1 MKRAMG
7 LAAGMLFLLSG
18 MNFSGWTFQ
27 GTRPCDVVPANL
39 NFGQVQIGFSRESTF
54 TAINNGPNPFTV
66 EAINSN
72 NPAFTVVGTDQP
84 LPATLMVG
92 ETLLVTV
99 QFECV
104 QAGMTSGQLT
114 LDTDPDGVCG
124 TVRVSGTCT
133 TEPPPNCGVSR
144 TNLPFGEVEIGEIVT
159 QPLTITN
166 NGPDPFTIFFISS
179 DNFNFNVFMTDPPLP
194 ATLNVGESLT
204 ATVELFC
211 FDLGGQAG
219 MLTFDTDPP
228 EIVCGPVFVSG
239 ACGPGD
245 QPPGD
250 GGGPVP
256 RNQTTKITDKE
267 GSGAGVTFPQFSLME
282 DNTFV
287 AIERLNELPKAPFPE
302 ATGFRRVT
310 EVIRYIASSRDRAF
324 GPGMILQ
331 LPFLPEFQDAFPVG
345 RKLRLFELG
354 QIGETRA
361 FLDTGIIAE
370 VGSAGRQRFVF
381 APHVEVFRIYAAFE
395 EIETPAGAERH
406 ARSPSQSSCTG
417 GWPLFFPLVEQIP
430 GTCFTRL
437 SVINASE
444 QPASI
449 TFTAY
454 NRASQSVAARNNSL
468 VLGALQQRT
477 VTVAELFDL
486 PPGDPFWSIVGCS
499 NNPSVTGMY
508 EVTDTNHPTL
518 QDATMLAAAP
528 VRFTVEPALVFPLP
542 KRNEMG
548 FRRIHL
554 FNPGTEAVSFDV
566 CLFNAQGE
574 ARSSTTSALSLSA
587 FSRLVID
594 QTTSPAQLN
603 GLDLGRL
610 SDDENGHL
618 FVQVVSGEGLV
629 GAEMFG
635 PTDGDGA
642 VKSLALLNGLPL
654 PPGYV
659 NGQRRRGS
667 PPCPVIR
674 SGPASPFGAAA
685 AVSRSLYATHFETG
699 PGTENVRTEF
709 FLINVTDGDV
719 SVGASAFSPTGEELG
734 RRRQLASL
742 RAKRL
747 FRGAVQ
753 DLPNLIPPSGGYVRL
768 DVPDSGVVG
777 VVITREVNGNFVSA
791 APLGFVGKQV
801 QGVPTPGTAAPE
813 VFLARVK
820 QDRSNANPNDSL
832 AFVILYPNHDPA
844 RVPVT
849 VDLFSPAGNNPRSR
863 NGRVEPQGTF
873 GPTHDSLAD
882 AFRNLVQ
889 DGGFLRATANGTDG
903 FGREIVAVGVYRRQ
917 QDRQT
922 KFLSVVEAQ
931 VRPSP

>member
-1 MKRAMG
+1 
-7 LAAGMLFLLSG
+7 
-18 MNFSGWTFQ
+18 
-27 GTRPCDVVPANL
+27 
-39 NFGQVQIGFSRESTF
+39 
-54 TAINNGPNPFTV
+54 
-66 EAINSN
+66 
-72 NPAFTVVGTDQP
+72 
-84 LPATLMVG
+84 
-92 ETLLVTV
+92 
-99 QFECV
+99 
-104 QAGMTSGQLT
+104 
-114 LDTDPDGVCG
+114 
-124 TVRVSGTCT
+124 
-133 TEPPPNCGVSR
+133 
-144 TNLPFGEVEIGEIVT
+144 
-159 QPLTITN
+159 
-166 NGPDPFTIFFISS
+166 
-179 DNFNFNVFMTDPPLP
+179 
-194 ATLNVGESLT
+194 LT

-219 MLTFDTDPP
+219 MLTFITDPP

-256 RNQTTKITDKE
+256 RNQTTKITDRE
-267 GSGAGVTFPQFSLME
+267 GEAAVIFAPFSLTE
-282 DNTFV
+282 ENTFV
-287 AIERLNELPKAPFPE
+287 AIEQLNELPKAPFPE
-302 ATGFRRVT
+302 VTGFRRVT
-310 EVIRYIASSRDRAF
+310 PVIRYIASSRDRAF

-331 LPFLPEFQDAFPVG
+331 LPFLPEFQGAFPVG
-345 RKLRLFELG
+345 RRLRLFELG
-354 QIGETRA
+354 QVGEARV

-370 VGSAGRQRFVF
+370 VGATGRQRFVF

-395 EIETPAGAERH
+395 EVETPAGAERH
-406 ARSPSQSSCTG
+406 ARAPSQSSCSG
-417 GWPLFFPLVEQIP
+417 GWSLFVPLVEQIP
-430 GTCFTRL
+430 GIRFTRL
-437 SVINASE
+437 SVINPSE
-444 QPASI
+444 QPANI
-449 TFTAY
+449 TLTAY
-454 NRASQSVAARNNSL
+454 NRAGQSVTARNNPF

-477 VTVAELFDL
+477 VTVADLFDL
-486 PPGDPFWSIVGCS
+486 PAGDPFWSIVGCS

-508 EVTDTNHPTL
+508 EVTDTNNPTL
-518 QDATMLAAAP
+518 QDATMLAAAS
-528 VRFTVEPALVFPLP
+528 VRFTVETALIFPLP

-554 FNPGTEAVSFDV
+554 FNPGTEAVSFEMCV
-566 CLFNAQGE
+566 FTAQGE
-574 ARSSTTSALSLSA
+574 ARSSTNSALSVSA
-587 FSRLVID
+587 FGRLVMD
-594 QTTSPAQLN
+594 QTTPPAQLN

-610 SDDENGHL
+610 TDDENGYL

-629 GAEMFG
+629 GAELFG
-635 PTDGDGA
+635 PTGGDGA
-642 VKSLALLNGLPL
+642 VKTLALLNGLPL

-659 NGQRRRGS
+659 NGERRRGG
-667 PPCPVIR
+667 PACPVVR
-674 SGPASPFGAAA
+674 SGGARPFSAISAL
-685 AVSRSLYATHFETG
+685 SRSLYATHFETG

-719 SVGASAFSPTGEELG
+719 AVGASAFSPVGEELG

-753 DLPNLIPPSGGYVRL
+753 DFPNLVPPSGGYVRL
-768 DVPDSGVVG
+768 DVFDSGVVG
-777 VVITREVNGNFVSA
+777 VAITRDVNGNFLSA

-813 VFLARVK
+813 VFLSRVK
-820 QDRSNANPNDSL
+820 QDRSNASPHDSL
-832 AFVILYPNHDPA
+832 AFEIVYPNHDPA

-849 VDLFSPAGNNPRSR
+849 VDLFSPAGGAPRSR

-889 DGGFLRATANGTDG
+889 DGGFLRATASGTEG
-903 FGREIVAVGVYRRQ
+903 FGREVLAVGVYRRQ